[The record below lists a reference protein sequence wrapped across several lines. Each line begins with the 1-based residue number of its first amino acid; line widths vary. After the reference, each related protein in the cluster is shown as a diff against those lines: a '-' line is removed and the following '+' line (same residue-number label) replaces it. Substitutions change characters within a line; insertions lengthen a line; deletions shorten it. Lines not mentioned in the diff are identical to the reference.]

1 MASAM
6 FQAATFR
13 AATQRR
19 KFDADLAILPNRK
32 LRLPMEPQ
40 MRVRDFAQIDVFA
53 CRPFG
58 GNPVAVVLNAEGL
71 DGASMQRLARWTNLS
86 ETTFVL
92 PPETPGGSYRVR
104 IFTPR
109 QELPF
114 AGHPSIGTAHVV
126 LEAGLAAP
134 DAQGQLIQECAAGRL
149 PLRLR
154 GEGATRELFVRLP
167 EPKLTPLAAID
178 QAQLEAALAAPLT
191 PAAAVNVGPVWI
203 VAGLASGEAVRALQP
218 DLPALTRL
226 SLATGAV
233 GISVYGRDGSGEAD
247 LVVRSFVPADG
258 IPEDP
263 VCGSGN
269 GAIGAYLQARGALP
283 ASSYASSQGREC
295 GHDGR
300 VRVEVDG
307 EGRLWIGGQARTCIR
322 GHIEA

>member
-1 MASAM
+1 
-6 FQAATFR
+6 
-13 AATQRR
+13 
-19 KFDADLAILPNRK
+19 
-32 LRLPMEPQ
+32 
-40 MRVRDFAQIDVFA
+40 MRTREFAQIDVFA

-58 GNPVAVVLNAEGL
+58 GNPVAVVLEAEGL
-71 DGASMQRLARWTNLS
+71 DGAEMQRIAHWTNLS

-92 PPETPGGSYRVR
+92 PPETSGGSYRVR

-114 AGHPSIGTAHVV
+114 AGHPSIGTAHAV

-134 DAQGQLIQECAAGRL
+134 NAEGQLIQECAAGRL

-154 GEGATRELFVRLP
+154 GEGAGRELFVRLP
-167 EPKLTPLAAID
+167 EPRIAPLAGAE
-178 QAQLEAALAAPLT
+178 QTQLEDALKAPLT

-218 DLPALTRL
+218 DFAALARL

-233 GISVYGRDGSGEAD
+233 GVCVYGSDASGEAD

-269 GAIGAYLQARGALP
+269 GAIGAYLQARDALP
-283 ASSYASSQGREC
+283 ALSYSSSQGREC

-300 VRVEVDG
+300 VRVEVDP

-322 GHIEA
+322 GRIEA

>member
-1 MASAM
+1 
-6 FQAATFR
+6 
-13 AATQRR
+13 
-19 KFDADLAILPNRK
+19 
-32 LRLPMEPQ
+32 
-40 MRVRDFAQIDVFA
+40 MRTREFAQIDVFA

-58 GNPVAVVLNAEGL
+58 GNPVAVVLEAEGL
-71 DGASMQRLARWTNLS
+71 DGAEMQRIAHWTNLS

-114 AGHPSIGTAHVV
+114 AGHPSIGTAHAV

-134 DAQGQLIQECAAGRL
+134 DAEGQLIQECAAGRL

-154 GEGATRELFVRLP
+154 GEGAGRELFVRLP
-167 EPKLTPLAAID
+167 APRIAPLAGAE
-178 QAQLEAALAAPLT
+178 QTQLEDALKAPLT

-218 DLPALTRL
+218 DFAALARL
-226 SLATGAV
+226 SLATAAV
-233 GISVYGRDGSGEAD
+233 GVCVYGRDASGEAD

-269 GAIGAYLQARGALP
+269 GAIGAYLQARDALP
-283 ASSYASSQGREC
+283 ALSYSSSQGREC

-300 VRVEVDG
+300 VRVEVDP

-322 GHIEA
+322 GRIEA

>member
-1 MASAM
+1 
-6 FQAATFR
+6 
-13 AATQRR
+13 
-19 KFDADLAILPNRK
+19 
-32 LRLPMEPQ
+32 
-40 MRVRDFAQIDVFA
+40 MRTREFAQIDVFA

-58 GNPVAVVLNAEGL
+58 GNPVAVVLEAEGL
-71 DGASMQRLARWTNLS
+71 DGAEMQRIAHWTNLS

-92 PPETPGGSYRVR
+92 PPETSGGSYRVR

-114 AGHPSIGTAHVV
+114 AGHPSIGTAHAV

-134 DAQGQLIQECAAGRL
+134 DAEGQLIQECAAGRL

-154 GEGATRELFVRLP
+154 GEGAGRELFVRLP
-167 EPKLTPLAAID
+167 EPRIAPLAGAE
-178 QAQLEAALAAPLT
+178 QTQLEDALKAPLT

-218 DLPALTRL
+218 DFAALARL
-226 SLATGAV
+226 SLATAAV
-233 GISVYGRDGSGEAD
+233 GVCVYGRDASGEAD

-269 GAIGAYLQARGALP
+269 GAIGAYLQARDALP
-283 ASSYASSQGREC
+283 ALSYSSSQGREC

-300 VRVEVDG
+300 VRVEVDP

-322 GHIEA
+322 GRIEA

>member
-1 MASAM
+1 M
-6 FQAATFR
+6 R
-13 AATQRR
+13 
-19 KFDADLAILPNRK
+19 
-32 LRLPMEPQ
+32 LRE
-40 MRVRDFAQIDVFA
+40 FAQIDVFA

-58 GNPVAVVLNAEGL
+58 GNPVAVVLDADGL
-71 DGASMQRLARWTNLS
+71 DGTEMQRLAHWTNLS

-114 AGHPSIGTAHVV
+114 AGHPSIGTAHAV

-134 DAQGQLIQECAAGRL
+134 DAEGQLIQECAAGRL

-154 GEGATRELFVRLP
+154 GEGAAREMFVRLP
-167 EPKLTPLAAID
+167 EPRIDPLADTA
-178 QAQLEAALAAPLT
+178 QTQLEAALGASLT
-191 PAAAVNVGPVWI
+191 PAAAVNVGPVWL
-203 VAGLASGEAVRALQP
+203 VAGLASGEAVRALRP
-218 DLPALTRL
+218 DFSALARL

-233 GISVYGRDGSGEAD
+233 GVSVYGRDASGEAD

-269 GAIGAYLQARGALP
+269 GAIGAYLQARDDLP
-283 ASSYASSQGREC
+283 AHSYSSSQGREC

-300 VRVEVDG
+300 VRVEVDQD
-307 EGRLWIGGQARTCIR
+307 GRLWIGGQARTCIR
-322 GHIEA
+322 GRIEA

>member
-1 MASAM
+1 
-6 FQAATFR
+6 
-13 AATQRR
+13 
-19 KFDADLAILPNRK
+19 
-32 LRLPMEPQ
+32 
-40 MRVRDFAQIDVFA
+40 MRTREFAQIDVFA

-58 GNPVAVVLNAEGL
+58 GNPVAVVLEAEGL
-71 DGASMQRLARWTNLS
+71 DGAEMQRIAHWTNLS

-92 PPETPGGSYRVR
+92 PPETSGGSYRVR

-114 AGHPSIGTAHVV
+114 AGHPSIGTAHAV
-126 LEAGLAAP
+126 LEAGIAAP
-134 DAQGQLIQECAAGRL
+134 NAEGQLIQECAAGRL

-154 GEGATRELFVRLP
+154 GEGAGRELFVRLP
-167 EPKLTPLAAID
+167 EPRIAPLAGAE
-178 QAQLEAALAAPLT
+178 QTQLEDALKAPLT

-218 DLPALTRL
+218 DFAALARL
-226 SLATGAV
+226 SLATAAV
-233 GISVYGRDGSGEAD
+233 GVCVYGRDASGEAD

-269 GAIGAYLQARGALP
+269 GAIGAYLQARDALP
-283 ASSYASSQGREC
+283 ALSYSSSQGREC

-300 VRVEVDG
+300 VRVEVDP

-322 GHIEA
+322 GRIEA

>member
-1 MASAM
+1 
-6 FQAATFR
+6 
-13 AATQRR
+13 
-19 KFDADLAILPNRK
+19 
-32 LRLPMEPQ
+32 
-40 MRVRDFAQIDVFA
+40 MRTREFAQIDVFA

-58 GNPVAVVLNAEGL
+58 GNPVAVVLEAEGL
-71 DGASMQRLARWTNLS
+71 DGAEMQRIAHWTNLS

-92 PPETPGGSYRVR
+92 PPETSGGSYRVR

-114 AGHPSIGTAHVV
+114 AGHPSIGTAHAV

-134 DAQGQLIQECAAGRL
+134 DAEGQLIQECAAGRL

-154 GEGATRELFVRLP
+154 GEGAGRELFVRLP
-167 EPKLTPLAAID
+167 EPRIAPLAGAE
-178 QAQLEAALAAPLT
+178 QTQLEDALKAPLT

-203 VAGLASGEAVRALQP
+203 VAGLASGDTVRALQP
-218 DLPALTRL
+218 DFAALARL
-226 SLATGAV
+226 SLATAAV
-233 GISVYGRDGSGEAD
+233 GVCVYGRDASGEAD

-269 GAIGAYLQARGALP
+269 GAIGAYLQARDALP
-283 ASSYASSQGREC
+283 ALSYSSSQGREC

-300 VRVEVDG
+300 VRVEVDP

-322 GHIEA
+322 GRIEA

>member
-1 MASAM
+1 
-6 FQAATFR
+6 
-13 AATQRR
+13 
-19 KFDADLAILPNRK
+19 
-32 LRLPMEPQ
+32 
-40 MRVRDFAQIDVFA
+40 MRTREFAQIDVFA

-58 GNPVAVVLNAEGL
+58 GNPVAVVLEAEGL
-71 DGASMQRLARWTNLS
+71 DGAEMQRIAHWTNLS

-114 AGHPSIGTAHVV
+114 AGHPSIGTAHAV

-134 DAQGQLIQECAAGRL
+134 DAEGQLIQECAAGRL

-154 GEGATRELFVRLP
+154 GEGAARELFVRLP
-167 EPKLTPLAAID
+167 EPRIAPLTGAE
-178 QAQLEAALAAPLT
+178 QTQLEDALKAPLT

-203 VAGLASGEAVRALQP
+203 VAGLASGETVRALQP
-218 DLPALTRL
+218 DFAALARL

-233 GISVYGRDGSGEAD
+233 GISVYGRDASGEAD

-269 GAIGAYLQARGALP
+269 GAIGAYLQTRDGLP
-283 ASSYASSQGREC
+283 APSYTSSQGREC

-300 VRVEVDG
+300 VRVEVDP

-322 GHIEA
+322 GRIEA